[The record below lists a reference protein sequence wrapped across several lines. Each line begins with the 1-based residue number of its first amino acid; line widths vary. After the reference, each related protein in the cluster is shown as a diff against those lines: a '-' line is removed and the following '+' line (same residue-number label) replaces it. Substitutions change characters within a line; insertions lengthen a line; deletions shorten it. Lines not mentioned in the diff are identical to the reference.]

1 MRGRCA
7 IIVAILALIIGLT
20 RTPAASAPSPGY
32 SSTEIHVKFRQSTA
46 PESPELL
53 LPADLRN
60 SLASITRLFGGIPA
74 EKLDKMKEFGEG
86 RGRKKLPDL
95 NLWFKITLKPG
106 SDPSDFIEKLKRLD
120 GVEHAEFAP
129 LPAPPPAITPDF
141 KGNQGYL
148 DIGPGGIDALFS
160 SIIPGGNG
168 SGVKIYDVEYS
179 WNQTHE
185 DLSKANGILLLLD
198 TGDFAVDPFNDNN
211 HGTAVLGELIA
222 DNDTKGVTGISYGA
236 DIGLAPANTAH
247 RGYNPANAI
256 LLAVGDGVAGDVILI
271 EQQAFVCG
279 LPNFGPSESI
289 SSVFDAIQIAV
300 ANGFLVVEAAGNGN
314 VNLDQAACG
323 TVFDRTVRDSG
334 AIIVG
339 AGKPPSS
346 GADRE
351 REPFST
357 YGSRV
362 DLQG

>member
-7 IIVAILALIIGLT
+7 IVVAILALIIGLT
-20 RTPAASAPSPGY
+20 RTPAASAPPPGY
-32 SSTEIHVKFRQSTA
+32 SSTDIHVKFRQST
-46 PESPELL
+46 PIESPELL

-60 SLASITRLFGGIPA
+60 SVASITRLFRGIPA

-106 SDPSDFIEKLKRLD
+106 TDPSDFIEKLKRLD

-148 DIGPGGIDALFS
+148 DTGPGGIDALFS

-185 DLSKANGILLLLD
+185 DLSKANGNLLLLD
-198 TGDFAVDPFNDNN
+198 AGDSAVDPFNDNN

-222 DNDTKGVTGISYGA
+222 DNDTKGV
-236 DIGLAPANTAH
+236 
-247 RGYNPANAI
+247 
-256 LLAVGDGVAGDVILI
+256 
-271 EQQAFVCG
+271 
-279 LPNFGPSESI
+279 
-289 SSVFDAIQIAV
+289 
-300 ANGFLVVEAAGNGN
+300 
-314 VNLDQAACG
+314 
-323 TVFDRTVRDSG
+323 
-334 AIIVG
+334 
-339 AGKPPSS
+339 
-346 GADRE
+346 
-351 REPFST
+351 
-357 YGSRV
+357 
-362 DLQG
+362 